1 MTGSRARGRGPR
13 DQLLAAEAARAKA
26 LRQGSP
32 AKGAGWTEARGHGRA
47 RRHSQRREGTAEED
61 AGHGMQSGVCA
72 GVARG
77 PRGGCCAERGLLGVL
92 TGPEGVGAPADRVR
106 ATRLSRQHRPGQ
118 GGGGSEARS
127 SHNDKIHSLIL
138 LGRN

>member
-1 MTGSRARGRGPR
+1 MVRAGIPEPGPRGRGPR

-61 AGHGMQSGVCA
+61 AGHGTQSGVCA

-77 PRGGCCAERGLLGVL
+77 PRGGA
-92 TGPEGVGAPADRVR
+92 A
-106 ATRLSRQHRPGQ
+106 Q
-118 GGGGSEARS
+118 SEASREF
-127 SHNDKIHSLIL
+127 
-138 LGRN
+138 